1 MQLYLLIALGI
12 IGIFLGVWGT
22 QTRGDWS
29 RNIGIIGGLIW
40 FFSIIWGFIQLGFK
54 NGFVFI
60 FATLIIG
67 AVLSKILP
75 RKI

>member
-1 MQLYLLIALGI
+1 MQFYLLITLGF

-29 RNIGIIGGLIW
+29 KNIGIIGGLIW
-40 FFSIIWGFIQLGFK
+40 FSTIAWGFMQLGLK
-54 NGFVFI
+54 NGLI
-60 FATLIIG
+60 FLLGTLVIG